1 MIRYAQFLDIYFT
14 LRIPEIRT
22 IIVSRAKSK
31 VRTDGLL
38 ITMKLTLSVQGEVGD
53 YKCANNFNTF
63 VRRSKVLRRILH
75 IFCFL
80 QIVTRQWIVKLCV
93 RLRQSGNY
101 YFAPRRLRICWKQGS
116 WSKNWSVSNAN
127 IIILLQVIHIKTLK
141 NSLQAQ
147 E

>member
-1 MIRYAQFLDIYFT
+1 MEIIHPCAKPEFYCVIIGGVKILADNPIKRFAMLNFLLYFT
-14 LRIPEIRT
+14 LQIPEIRI

-80 QIVTRQWIVKLCV
+80 QIVTRQ
-93 RLRQSGNY
+93 
-101 YFAPRRLRICWKQGS
+101 
-116 WSKNWSVSNAN
+116 
-127 IIILLQVIHIKTLK
+127 
-141 NSLQAQ
+141 
-147 E
+147 